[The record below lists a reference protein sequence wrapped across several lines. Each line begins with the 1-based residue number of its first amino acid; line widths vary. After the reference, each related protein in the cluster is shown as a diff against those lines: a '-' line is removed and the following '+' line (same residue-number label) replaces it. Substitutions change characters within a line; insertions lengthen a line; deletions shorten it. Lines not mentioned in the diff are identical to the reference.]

1 MNNLVTLNRDNLPVT
16 TSLIVAEVF
25 GKRHDNV
32 MRDIRALAAEAA
44 TGGCPLSFEG
54 ASRRVPGPNGG
65 EREEPFIIMN
75 EEAFSLLVMGFT
87 GREALEWKRKFIRAF
102 QMMRDK
108 LSASIS
114 TMTPIQF
121 AEHTLKL
128 LKEEESRRLKAEA
141 TIKRASTIFQEHL
154 LPAHKAQK
162 LIADSKEFYT
172 AREAAKVVG
181 MGQKNFIRWLED
193 NKWVFRNR
201 DNDIVPYQDKVNAGL
216 IAYKFFDYET
226 TMEYYDHP
234 RPGYRAQTMITSS
247 GLEHISKVLTSDRQ

>member
-1 MNNLVTLNRDNLPVT
+1 MTDLVILSTHNTPVT
-16 TSLIVAEVF
+16 TSLVVAKAF

-32 MRDIRALAAEAA
+32 LRAIQTLAAEAI
-44 TGGCPLSFEG
+44 
-54 ASRRVPGPNGG
+54 NGG
-65 EREEPFIIMN
+65 AALKIEGSSYRGEDGAEAPLFIMD

-87 GREALEWKRKFIRAF
+87 GAQALEWKRKFYAAF
-102 QMMRDK
+102 KALRDK
-108 LSASIS
+108 LVPSD
-114 TMTPIQF
+114 PIKLI
-121 AEHTLKL
+121 EYTLAK
-128 LKEEESRRLKAEA
+128 LKEETAARQKAEA
-141 TIKRASTIFQEHL
+141 TIKRASAVFQDHL

-172 AREAAKVVG
+172 AREASKTVG

-193 NKWVFRNR
+193 NKWVYRNR
-201 DNDIVPYQDKVNAGL
+201 DNDIIPYQDKINAGL

-247 GLEHISKVLTSDRQ
+247 GLEHISRMLTSEARQ